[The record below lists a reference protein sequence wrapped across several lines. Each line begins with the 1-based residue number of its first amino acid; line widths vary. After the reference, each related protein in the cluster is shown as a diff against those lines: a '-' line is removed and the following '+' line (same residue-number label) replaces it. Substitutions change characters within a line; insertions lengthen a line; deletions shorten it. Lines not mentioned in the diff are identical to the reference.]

1 MLLQHRLLLPQR
13 LGLLLLY
20 GSEVTLRLNI
30 TMRRCY
36 SLLLIPLRR
45 DYRLR
50 VLSLRV
56 GSLVN
61 LIAAAER
68 RLDTK
73 KDVG

>member
-1 MLLQHRLLLPQR
+1 MLLHDRLLLPQR
-13 LGLLLLY
+13 WALLLLY
-20 GSEVTLRLNI
+20 GSEVTLLLDI

-36 SLLLIPLRR
+36 SLLLIPLGRNK
-45 DYRLR
+45 RLR
-50 VLSLRV
+50 GLSLKA

-73 KDVG
+73 KNVG

>member
-1 MLLQHRLLLPQR
+1 MLLHDRLLLPQR

-20 GSEVTLRLNI
+20 GSEVTLLLDI

-45 DYRLR
+45 NKRLR
-50 VLSLRV
+50 GLSLKA

-73 KDVG
+73 KNVG

>member
-1 MLLQHRLLLPQR
+1 MLLAQR

-20 GSEVTLRLNI
+20 GSEITLLLDL
-30 TMRRCY
+30 TMRRRY

-45 DYRLR
+45 NDRLR
-50 VLSLRV
+50 VLSLRA
-56 GSLVN
+56 GSLVK

-73 KDVG
+73 KNVG